1 MKYIYIYINDKNDNK
16 YIHLALPSYK
26 SYVYVDTKAAMAND
40 LSHRQ
45 AYQGANEKS
54 GEIPRNPLDIH
65 GISPKSMGSIGLLG
79 FLEVFG
85 IAWTRNTL
93 ENLG

>member
-1 MKYIYIYINDKNDNK
+1 MIKNDNK

-45 AYQGANEKS
+45 AYQGANE
-54 GEIPRNPLDIH
+54 
-65 GISPKSMGSIGLLG
+65 
-79 FLEVFG
+79 F
-85 IAWTRNTL
+85 
-93 ENLG
+93 